1 MNRQSIKQSALREK
15 YFNRI
20 ETTLKAKNVKS
31 FFFFQQHSV
40 AKFTFKMSE
49 NGTDY
54 DEEVDIDEEKE
65 TETFHVPKVSPQKDS
80 GDVIY
85 DFKKVRQPFTRTC
98 GLIKVYATA
107 LLEEERE

>member
-1 MNRQSIKQSALREK
+1 FKLFILCTVFLILTVSASSSPQK
-15 YFNRI
+15 VS
-20 ETTLKAKNVKS
+20 AKTNCAI
-31 FFFFQQHSV
+31 HSV

-98 GLIKVYATA
+98 GL
-107 LLEEERE
+107 

>member
-1 MNRQSIKQSALREK
+1 FKLFILCTVFLILTVSASSSPQK
-15 YFNRI
+15 VSAKTTGYFLAI
-20 ETTLKAKNVKS
+20 
-31 FFFFQQHSV
+31 HSV

-54 DEEVDIDEEKE
+54 DEEVDIDEEEE

-85 DFKKVRQPFTRTC
+85 DFKKVRQPFTHTC
-98 GLIKVYATA
+98 
-107 LLEEERE
+107 

>member
-1 MNRQSIKQSALREK
+1 
-15 YFNRI
+15 
-20 ETTLKAKNVKS
+20 
-31 FFFFQQHSV
+31 
-40 AKFTFKMSE
+40 MSE

-85 DFKKVRQPFTRTC
+85 DFKKVRQPFTHTC
-98 GLIKVYATA
+98 GLIKVYETA
-107 LLEEERE
+107 LLEEERG

>member
-1 MNRQSIKQSALREK
+1 M
-15 YFNRI
+15 
-20 ETTLKAKNVKS
+20 
-31 FFFFQQHSV
+31 

-98 GLIKVYATA
+98 GLIKVNATA
-107 LLEEERE
+107 LLEEERG

>member
-1 MNRQSIKQSALREK
+1 M
-15 YFNRI
+15 
-20 ETTLKAKNVKS
+20 
-31 FFFFQQHSV
+31 

-85 DFKKVRQPFTRTC
+85 DFKKVRQPFTHTC

-107 LLEEERE
+107 LLGRGKGVILTAVSVHL